1 MPDDQFQ
8 FFKDH
13 FPSKNNFKA
22 SEIKKIWNSFHFS
35 SNSMQCQSELHKN
48 FWLLFQSLMRV
59 AEDTVFENCKK
70 ISRAC
75 IIWDFSDMIFNP
87 LWEVWLSLPKNL
99 QSYARIAKS
108 RSTFL
113 DREKRASRK
122 WLAQSFWI
130 WWMTSLLQKC
140 QAMIMQSKVNNIKR
154 KMVNCRNYSIVVS
167 REMHWLLFW

>member
-113 DREKRASRK
+113 DREK
-122 WLAQSFWI
+122 
-130 WWMTSLLQKC
+130 
-140 QAMIMQSKVNNIKR
+140 SKQEVACAIFLNLVDDIIIA
-154 KMVNCRNYSIVVS
+154 KMPSNDYAIQGQQY
-167 REMHWLLFW
+167 